1 MEQKEETQKTPSVD
15 WRESW
20 GPAFQ
25 RVLLSI
31 AAVDKFERGPQPKA

>member
-1 MEQKEETQKTPSVD
+1 MDDQKQTPAPQAVD

-31 AAVDKFERGPQPKA
+31 EAVDKFERGTDVKK

>member
-1 MEQKEETQKTPSVD
+1 MDQNQENTQRPTID

-25 RVLLSI
+25 RVLLTI
-31 AAVDKFERGPQPKA
+31 AAVDKFERSDPTKP